1 MIESLAALAA
11 TASTTLVGAM
21 ATDAWQAARTGILR
35 VLHRESDGEPA
46 VLAAQLESEA
56 ALVLASDDAD
66 AARQS
71 LLPGW
76 RLRLEQFLRDNPDAA
91 EAMREWTER
100 LAAELPRPQ
109 QQWVQH
115 NEAHDNAQV
124 FGVQNGNMIIHQAP
138 GAGSPQ
144 PASGRPEPGSGHG
157 GPRT

>member
-11 TASTTLVGAM
+11 AASTTLVAAM
-21 ATDAWQAARTGILR
+21 ATDAWASARTGMLR
-35 VLHRESDGEPA
+35 VLHRGNDDEP
-46 VLAAQLESEA
+46 VLLAAQLDSEA
-56 ALVLASDDAD
+56 ALVLAADDAE

-91 EAMREWTER
+91 DGIRELTER
-100 LAAELPRPQ
+100 LAAELPNPQ

-124 FGVQNGNMIIHQAP
+124 FGVQNGNVIIHQT
-138 GAGSPQ
+138 
-144 PASGRPEPGSGHG
+144 PGSGHQTPGSGRGG
-157 GPRT
+157 GPMT